1 METLIDSTLSA
12 EFQELYLENK
22 EWLSDILFLEDE
34 MRFFKKLFDRVLSGT
49 IERENL
55 QQTEMISAKLNLILE
70 RRKQLK
76 TVLESRK
83 TQIEQLLAGSAVT
96 IGIEFIEQDAAI
108 IAGIR
113 SLMADEKLLRDKL
126 FMLAE
131 QQKCNVGPIVAAKRL
146 KVQRYP
152 IF

>member
-12 EFQELYLENK
+12 EFQELYLQNK

-55 QQTEMISAKLNLILE
+55 QQTVMISAKLNLILE
-70 RRKQLK
+70 RRKLLK

-83 TQIEQLLAGSAVT
+83 TQIKQLLAGSAVT
-96 IGIEFIEQDAAI
+96 IGIEFIEQDATI

-113 SLMADEKLLRDKL
+113 SLMADEKLLRDEL
-126 FMLAE
+126 FTLAE
-131 QQKCNVGPIVAAKRL
+131 QQKCNVGPIVAAQRL